1 MRQQPADGPITRTRP
16 VLRAMASPWSIL
28 MALGLLI
35 WPFLTADYLVFSM
48 SAAVPIAILGLGL
61 LVLQG
66 WTREIALCSAG
77 LFATACYLMNWL
89 DRDEQGKGLPWIVAA
104 VLATG
109 AVTAMMTGLA
119 VVSSKLPPMY
129 MIVMT
134 IGLQLTLE
142 STIYGVGYLSGGTS
156 GGNGG
161 APLHDDRGRPLGLN
175 LVDDNLFYFYS
186 LCWLAIVLVLLVRLR
201 RSPVGLAFLLV
212 GHNRQSAAA
221 LGIPATWFRVLA
233 FTLAGFL
240 AGVAGVLASWLFVT
254 PPLFLSYRV
263 QESLLL
269 LAIPV
274 VAGVDSMASVL
285 MVAAYLVVMP
295 VLLERWHIDQAFVAS
310 FTLGI
315 GALFGSRGIG
325 GRMQDLERRWRYG
338 ARRARTKRKR
348 MATVVLRQAEGLA
361 DERTSVLTDAE
372 RAECLAI
379 IERWLPPRPEN
390 EYAIRTRDVKLSFG
404 AIHALTGA
412 SIDVPTGQMVGMI
425 GPNGAGKTTLFNV
438 ITGFAP
444 LNSGRVEIFGKN
456 VTRATPWARAALG
469 TARTFQNTRVIT
481 ELTAG
486 DNICAGAYQAVK
498 SSPVAFLVGRPRAWQ
513 EMRRVEQ
520 VGWAAAR
527 LLGVDK
533 YWDERVGT
541 LEFSARRRI
550 EIARAVVAGPR
561 LLLLDEPAAGLDPA
575 SSSAL
580 FDLIRKL
587 HEDLGLTVLIVEHY
601 VKAVLDTCDLVYV
614 LTEGAVLA
622 RGTPAEIALNRT
634 VQDRYL
640 GTRLE
645 YLEGLSLWET
655 DEPERAQQ
663 PDGASAAM
671 TGQNR

>member
-1 MRQQPADGPITRTRP
+1 MRSTLARADGPNTKTRP
-16 VLRAMASPWSIL
+16 VLRAMSSPWSIL
-28 MALGLLI
+28 MTAGLLVF
-35 WPFLTADYLVFSM
+35 PFLRPDYLVFTM
-48 SAAVPIAILGLGL
+48 SAAIPIAILGLGL

-89 DRDEQGKGLPWIVAA
+89 DRDDQGKGLPWIIAA
-104 VLATG
+104 VLAIS

-134 IGLQLTLE
+134 IGLQLTIE
-142 STIYGVGYLSGGTS
+142 STIFGVGYLSGGTS

-161 APLHDDRGRPLGLN
+161 APLHDDRQKPLGLN
-175 LVDDNLFYFYS
+175 LQNDNVFYFYS
-186 LCWLAIVLVLLVRLR
+186 LVWLAVVLVLLIRLR
-201 RSPVGLAFLLV
+201 RSPVGLGFLLV

-221 LGIPATWFRVLA
+221 LGIPATRFRVLA
-233 FTLAGFL
+233 FTVAGFL
-240 AGVAGVLASWLFVT
+240 AGVAGVLGTWLFIS
-254 PPLFLSYRV
+254 PPLYLSYRV

-285 MVAAYLVVMP
+285 AVAGYLVVMP
-295 VLLERWHIDQAFVAS
+295 VVLERWHVDQAFVAS

-338 ARRARTKRKR
+338 ARRLRTKRKR
-348 MATVVLRQAEGLA
+348 MTTVVLRQAEGLA
-361 DERTSVLTDAE
+361 NERTSVLSE
-372 RAECLAI
+372 EQRAECLAI
-379 IERWLPPRPEN
+379 IERWLPPRPEA
-390 EYAIRTRDVKLSFG
+390 EYAVRTREVTLSFG

-425 GPNGAGKTTLFNV
+425 GPNGAGKTTLFDV
-438 ITGFAP
+438 ITGFTP
-444 LNSGRVEIFGKN
+444 LNSGKVEIFGKN
-456 VTRATPWARAALG
+456 VTRATPWARAKLG
-469 TARTFQNTRVIT
+469 TARTFQNTRVVL
-481 ELTAG
+481 ELTTG
-486 DNICAGAYQAVK
+486 DNICAGSYQAVK
-498 SSPVAFLVGRPRAWQ
+498 SNPMAFLIGWPKAWK
-513 EMRRVEQ
+513 EMRRVEE

-527 LLGVDK
+527 LLDVDK

-550 EIARAVVAGPR
+550 EIARAIVAGPR

-575 SSSAL
+575 SSSAM

-614 LTEGAVLA
+614 LAEGSVLA
-622 RGTPAEIALNRT
+622 QGTAAEIAMNRT

-645 YLEGLSLWET
+645 YLEDLDIFEADDLSAPMT
-655 DEPERAQQ
+655 S
-663 PDGASAAM
+663 GAPTAP
-671 TGQNR
+671 NP

>member
-1 MRQQPADGPITRTRP
+1 MRAQPADGPITKTRP
-16 VLRAMASPWSIL
+16 VLRAIASPWSML
-28 MALGLLI
+28 MAVGLLV
-35 WPFLTADYLVFSM
+35 WPLLTADYLVFTM

-89 DRDEQGKGLPWIVAA
+89 HRPEQGKGLPWLVAA
-104 VLATG
+104 LLAAG
-109 AVTAMMTGLA
+109 AVTAMMAGLA
-119 VVSSKLPPMY
+119 LVSSKLPPMY

-134 IGLQLTLE
+134 IGLQLTIE

-161 APLHDDRGRPLGLN
+161 APLHDDRGTPLGLN
-175 LVDDNLFYFYS
+175 LLDDDVFYYYS
-186 LCWLAIVLVLLVRLR
+186 LAWLAVVLVLLIRLR
-201 RSPVGLAFLLV
+201 RSPVGLGFLLV

-221 LGIPATWFRVLA
+221 LGIPATRFRVLA

-285 MVAAYLVVMP
+285 MVAGYLVVMP
-295 VLLERWHIDQAFVAS
+295 VLLERWHVDQAFVAS

-338 ARRARTKRKR
+338 ARRLRTKRKR
-348 MATVVLRQAEGLA
+348 MATVVLREALGLA
-361 DERTSVLTDAE
+361 DEHTSVLSEAQ
-372 RAECLAI
+372 RAECLAV
-379 IERWLPPRPEN
+379 IEHWLPPRPDHP
-390 EYAIRTRDVKLSFG
+390 YAVRTREVTLSFG

-425 GPNGAGKTTLFNV
+425 GPNGAGKTTLFDV
-438 ITGFAP
+438 ITGFTP
-444 LNSGRVEIFGKN
+444 LDSGRVEIFGKN
-456 VTRATPWARAALG
+456 VTHAAPWTRAALG

-486 DNICAGAYQAVK
+486 DNICAGAYQAVH
-498 SSPVAFLVGRPRAWQ
+498 SSPLAFLAGRPKAWR
-513 EMRRVEQ
+513 EMRRVEE

-527 LLGVDK
+527 LLDVDK

-550 EIARAVVAGPR
+550 EIARAIVAGPR

-587 HEDLGLTVLIVEHY
+587 HSDLGLTVLIVEHY

-614 LTEGAVLA
+614 LAEGAVLA
-622 RGTPAEIALNRT
+622 AGTPAEIALNPA

-645 YLEGLSLWET
+645 YLEGLSLWEAA
-655 DEPERAQQ
+655 EPEAQLK
-663 PDGASAAM
+663 PDDASAARA
-671 TGQNR
+671 TP